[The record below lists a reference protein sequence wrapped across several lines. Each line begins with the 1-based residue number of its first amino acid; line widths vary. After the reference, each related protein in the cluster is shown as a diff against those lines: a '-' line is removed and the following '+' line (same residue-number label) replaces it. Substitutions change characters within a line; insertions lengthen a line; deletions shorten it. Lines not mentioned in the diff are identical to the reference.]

1 MSIFNHSQNE
11 RTDNLDGSIDQV
23 LFVVELEFLNV
34 LVPRVPQ
41 HTSEVNIE
49 CARKSK
55 WFKKLY
61 SLYMTN
67 FLEH

>member
-11 RTDNLDGSIDQV
+11 RTDNLEGSIDQV

-34 LVPRVPQ
+34 LVPRLPQ
-41 HTSEVNIE
+41 HTSEVNTE

-61 SLYMTN
+61 SLYMTS